1 MPSSIH
7 PDRIVSA
14 LKWHAMKSRRT
25 PPITYQLLIDVS
37 QPLTCV
43 VGRLGEFAFPAG
55 RYVYTGSARRAF
67 EARVARHCTRGGKTL
82 RWHIDYL
89 LEAPGVNVVE
99 VIRSR
104 RAECA
109 LNKAVDG
116 SVLTAGFGASDCR
129 AGCGSH
135 LKYLGRC

>member
-55 RYVYTGSARRAF
+55 RYVYTGSGRP
-67 EARVARHCTRGGKTL
+67 TL
-82 RWHIDYL
+82 
-89 LEAPGVNVVE
+89 
-99 VIRSR
+99 
-104 RAECA
+104 
-109 LNKAVDG
+109 
-116 SVLTAGFGASDCR
+116 
-129 AGCGSH
+129 
-135 LKYLGRC
+135 